1 MCRSRSRSRTF
12 SCSLCSSHAARGT
25 WPVRHPRPGSHRA
38 RSACAVAPPGPPR
51 GPRPRLSSATLT
63 LPMLIHCACGGA
75 TQPLTM
81 ASQQEDP
88 NGSADQPTAGGDATG
103 AVAPDPFVDA
113 FSGRLDLDVVER
125 KRERP
130 LPLPPTHLAM
140 WQQCNVAISQY
151 RNIAIPQSRTANA
164 PMLPPRPHAHRGSHR
179 PSRTRNRGRARDAC
193 APHPPNTT
201 TTTQSPSPSTR
212 PRTSRRRPRRT
223 TGSSSACSLHG
234 ARPPSTTTQPSRP
247 CPSPSSPPPDKSAN
261 SRRVPPT
268 HILRRQ
274 ENPPPS
280 SPKSPTSQSS
290 SSLTTDPS
298 VSLSLSPA
306 RPPARRPTP

>member
-1 MCRSRSRSRTF
+1 
-12 SCSLCSSHAARGT
+12 
-25 WPVRHPRPGSHRA
+25 
-38 RSACAVAPPGPPR
+38 
-51 GPRPRLSSATLT
+51 
-63 LPMLIHCACGGA
+63 MLIHCACGGA

-179 PSRTRNRGRARDAC
+179 PSRTQHHHHHAESFSLDK
-193 APHPPNTT
+193 APDFTAP
-201 TTTQSPSPSTR
+201 
-212 PRTSRRRPRRT
+212 
-223 TGSSSACSLHG
+223 
-234 ARPPSTTTQPSRP
+234 
-247 CPSPSSPPPDKSAN
+247 
-261 SRRVPPT
+261 PPT
-268 HILRRQ
+268 HYRKFKRLLAPRGTAAFDNDPTVQAVPIAVLTSAGQVRKLKTRPSDPYFEETGKSSTIISQVTHVAELLITYDGPVRQ
-274 ENPPPS
+274 
-280 SPKSPTSQSS
+280 
-290 SSLTTDPS
+290 
-298 VSLSLSPA
+298 PA
-306 RPPARRPTP
+306 RPPADPHPDILPHTPTSSTCIVTQSSSHSAT

>member
-1 MCRSRSRSRTF
+1 MAGPPPTAGVPPRTF
-12 SCSLCSSHAARGT
+12 RLRRG
-25 WPVRHPRPGSHRA
+25 
-38 RSACAVAPPGPPR
+38 PPGAP
-51 GPRPRLSSATLT
+51 GPGPSPQLSSATLT

-151 RNIAIPQSRTANA
+151 RNPAIPQSRTANA
-164 PMLPPRPHAHRGSHR
+164 PMLPP
-179 PSRTRNRGRARDAC
+179 
-193 APHPPNTT
+193 PP
-201 TTTQSPSPSTR
+201 
-212 PRTSRRRPRRT
+212 
-223 TGSSSACSLHG
+223 
-234 ARPPSTTTQPSRP
+234 P
-247 CPSPSSPPPDKSAN
+247 CPSRFPSAFPHS
-261 SRRVPPT
+261 
-268 HILRRQ
+268 
-274 ENPPPS
+274 
-280 SPKSPTSQSS
+280 
-290 SSLTTDPS
+290 
-298 VSLSLSPA
+298 
-306 RPPARRPTP
+306 